1 MGHHVVIFGR
11 SYGGIAEMR
20 RLSKY
25 PEIQI
30 TLINRHTYHILQSE
44 RYRPHFQ

>member
-1 MGHHVVIFGR
+1 MGHHVVLLGG

-25 PEIQI
+25 PEIQVTPI
-30 TLINRHTYHILQSE
+30 D
-44 RYRPHFQ
+44 RYP